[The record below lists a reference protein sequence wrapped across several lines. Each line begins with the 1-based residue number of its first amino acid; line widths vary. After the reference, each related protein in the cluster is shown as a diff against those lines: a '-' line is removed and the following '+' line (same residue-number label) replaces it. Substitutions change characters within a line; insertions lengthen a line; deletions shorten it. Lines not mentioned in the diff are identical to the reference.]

1 MRTLVKHVAPLSGG
15 DGRRKVIP
23 HLGDIQGRVLRR
35 FWDALSSNE
44 PTSRYA
50 LLLGLLTCGLIAGL
64 LSVGERPEGPIWL
77 IVVLALLALAAE
89 QQPVRIND
97 GTEVTVSVLPILFA
111 AVAFGPLTA
120 IIVGALGLVG
130 RCRPPYARWA
140 IWTSECGLTAGLAG
154 VAALLAGSEF
164 RTFGAVAAAV
174 VAATCVEA
182 SVDAILA
189 AGVLAAR
196 RGESWRAFLISAVP
210 ISLVTVPLYAP
221 VTILLVY
228 AYRELSGWTVLLF
241 FGPAFAAHSL
251 YRLYREQRHA
261 AVELKRVNETL
272 ERANI
277 SFAGALIA
285 ALDAR
290 DQYTAGH
297 SAAVAVY
304 AREIAR
310 ALGLG
315 ADDQERAYLCG
326 LVHDIGKVGLPP
338 GILEK
343 PGTLTPDERLM
354 MEQHS
359 VIGER
364 ILSRVED
371 YVDIAR
377 VVRHHHERV
386 DGRGYPDRLSDTDIP
401 VLARLIAV
409 ADAYDAMTSAR
420 PYRDAMPSGVAV
432 ARLVEGI
439 GSQFDEAVVR
449 GFQRVLSAD
458 ALPQSTETY
467 LWVEERSARHALA
480 LAETA

>member
-1 MRTLVKHVAPLSGG
+1 MQP
-15 DGRRKVIP
+15 I
-23 HLGDIQGRVLRR
+23 
-35 FWDALSSNE
+35 
-44 PTSRYA
+44 SRYA
-50 LLLGLLTCGLIAGL
+50 ALLAALTVGLVLGLIA
-64 LSVGERPEGPIWL
+64 VGERPGGPLWL
-77 IVVLALLALAAE
+77 ILVLALLAFAAE
-89 QQPVRIND
+89 QQPVRINE

-120 IIVGALGLVG
+120 GIVGAAGLIG
-130 RCRPPYARWA
+130 HFRRPYARWV
-140 IWTSECGLTAGLAG
+140 IWTCECALAAGLAG
-154 VAALLAGSEF
+154 VAAQLAGNELAS
-164 RTFGAVAAAV
+164 FGAVAAAV

-182 SVDAILA
+182 AVDALLA

-196 RGESWRAFLISAVP
+196 RGESWRAFLLSAAP

-251 YRLYREQRHA
+251 YRLYREQRRA
-261 AVELKRVNETL
+261 TDELKHVNDTL

-290 DQYTAGH
+290 DKYTAGH
-297 SAAVAVY
+297 SAAVAIY

-310 ALGLG
+310 EIGMSEEE
-315 ADDQERAYLCG
+315 QERIHLTG

-343 PGTLTPDERLM
+343 PGALTSEERVT

-371 YVDIAR
+371 YAQDIAI

-386 DGRGYPDRLSDTDIP
+386 DGGGYPDGLEGTKIP
-401 VLARLIAV
+401 LMARIIAV

-420 PYRDAMPSGVAV
+420 PYRDAMPSGVAL
-432 ARLVEGI
+432 ARLVEGA
-439 GSQFDEAVVR
+439 GTQFDESVVVA
-449 GFQRVLSAD
+449 FQHVLAGDTLVRPEHAD
-458 ALPQSTETY
+458 AWSQHSQMSRP
-467 LWVEERSARHALA
+467 ALA
-480 LAETA
+480 LVKSA